1 MPKRNK
7 FEKLRRTIIK
17 HLSRES
23 NVGELYKDLF
33 EESHSI
39 MLIIN
44 PETGEI
50 IDANFSACK
59 FYQYTK
65 EQIIKMS
72 IMDINTL
79 NPKQISKKMQHAKK
93 EERNYFNFNHKLAT
107 GEIRDV
113 EVYSSPIMLAGQKV
127 LYSIIHDITERLRIE
142 KEREVIITKLE
153 KAKKEIKTLKGILP
167 FCSFCKKIR
176 DAKGN
181 WKEVDV
187 YIHNYSEA
195 DISHTVCPD
204 CMRNY
209 YPKYSK
215 IEKKKKGG
223 KSTLEP

>member
-1 MPKRNK
+1 MPNRNK
-7 FEKLRRTIIK
+7 FEKLRRTIIER
-17 HLSRES
+17 LGREI

-33 EESHSI
+33 EDSHSI

-50 IDANFSACK
+50 IDANSSACK

-79 NPKQISKKMQHAKK
+79 KPKQVSKEMQNAKK
-93 EERNYFNFNHKLAT
+93 ERRNYFNFNHKLAT

-113 EVYSSPIMLAGQKV
+113 EVYSSPIVLAGQKV

-142 KEREVIITKLE
+142 KEREKIIAKLE
-153 KAKKEIKTLKGILP
+153 KAKNEIKILKGILP
-167 FCSFCKKIR
+167 LCSFCKKIR

-181 WKEVDV
+181 WEEVDV
-187 YIHNYSEA
+187 YIHNHSEA
-195 DISHTVCPD
+195 DISHTVCLD
-204 CMRNY
+204 CMRNH
-209 YPKYSK
+209 YPEYSK
-215 IEKKKKGG
+215 K
-223 KSTLEP
+223 